1 MNILVT
7 GGAGFIA
14 SNITDAYIKAGHDV
28 VVVDNLSSG
37 KRENLNSKAVFYEM
51 DIADGR
57 MEEVFAKHNFD
68 VVNHH
73 AAQIDVRKS
82 VADPVAD
89 ANTNILSGIKILN
102 LCKKHNVKKIIYAS
116 TGGAIYGEPEYMP
129 CDEKHRVRPMAPY
142 GISKHCLEHYI
153 EYFYDL
159 FHLDYTILRYANV
172 YGPRQD
178 PHGEAGVVS
187 IFIGILL
194 DGKNPSIFG
203 DGEQTRDYVYI
214 DDIVNA
220 NIKAITNGSKKI
232 INIGTGMETSVNE
245 LYKRLTN
252 AMGLDI
258 KPVYKEARTGEVYKI
273 YLDNKY
279 AKDALGWQP
288 KVGLDEGLKKTSDY
302 FLQLRLH
309 GTKKYFV
316 LKTELE

>member
-14 SNITDAYIKAGHDV
+14 SNIADAYIKAGYNV

-37 KRENLNSKAVFYEM
+37 KRENLNPKAIFYEM
-51 DIADGR
+51 DIADDR

-68 VVNHH
+68 IVNHH

-82 VADPVAD
+82 VANPVSD

-116 TGGAIYGEPEYMP
+116 TGGAMYGEPEYMP
-129 CDEKHRVRPMAPY
+129 CDEKHRIRPMAPY

-159 FHLDYTILRYANV
+159 FKFDYTILRYANV

-178 PHGEAGVVS
+178 PYGEAGVVS
-187 IFIGILL
+187 IFIGVLL
-194 DGKNPSIFG
+194 DGKSPFIFG
-203 DGEQTRDYVYI
+203 DGKQTRDYVYVG
-214 DDIVNA
+214 DVVNA
-220 NIKAITNGSKKI
+220 NIKALTTAGQKV
-232 INIGTGMETSVNE
+232 INIGTGVETSVNE
-245 LYKRLTN
+245 LYKRLIKVMN
-252 AMGLDI
+252 LEI
-258 KPVYKEARTGEVYKI
+258 KPIYKEARAGEVYRI

-279 AKDALGWQP
+279 AKEVLDWDP
-288 KVGLDEGLKKTSDY
+288 KVTIDEGLKKTSDY
-302 FLQLRLH
+302 FLQLHLQD
-309 GTKKYFV
+309 TKK
-316 LKTELE
+316 

>member
-14 SNITDAYIKAGHDV
+14 SNVTDAYIKAGYNV

-37 KRENLNSKAVFYEM
+37 KRENLNPKAVFYEM
-51 DIADGR
+51 DIYDDR
-57 MEEVFAKHNFD
+57 MDEIFAKHNFD
-68 VVNHH
+68 IVNHH

-82 VADPVAD
+82 VLDPVAD

-116 TGGAIYGEPEYMP
+116 TGGAMYGEPEYMP
-129 CDEKHRVRPMAPY
+129 CDEKHRIRPMAPY

-159 FHLDYTILRYANV
+159 FKLDYTILRYANV

-187 IFIGILL
+187 IFIGVLL
-194 DGKNPSIFG
+194 DGGSPFIFG
-203 DGEQTRDYVYI
+203 DGEQTRDYVYVG
-214 DDIVNA
+214 DVVNA
-220 NIKAITNGSKKI
+220 NIKALTTAGQKV
-232 INIGTGMETSVNE
+232 INIGTSIETSVNE
-245 LYKRLTN
+245 LYKRLIKVMN
-252 AMGLDI
+252 LEI
-258 KPVYKEARTGEVYKI
+258 KPIYKDPRSGEVYRI

-279 AKDALGWQP
+279 AKEVLDWEP
-288 KVGLDEGLKKTSDY
+288 KVTLDEGLKKTADY
-302 FLQLRLH
+302 FLQLRLQESN
-309 GTKKYFV
+309 K
-316 LKTELE
+316 

>member
-14 SNITDAYIKAGHDV
+14 SNIADAYIKAGHNV

-37 KRENLNSKAVFYEM
+37 KRENLNPKAVFYET

-57 MEEVFAKHNFD
+57 MEEVFAKHKFD
-68 VVNHH
+68 IVNHH

-82 VADPVAD
+82 VTDPVSD

-116 TGGAIYGEPEYMP
+116 TGGAMYGEPEYMP
-129 CDEKHRVRPMAPY
+129 CDEKHRIRPMAPY

-159 FHLDYTILRYANV
+159 FKLDYTILRYANV

-187 IFIGILL
+187 IFIGVLL
-194 DGKNPSIFG
+194 DGKSPFIFG
-203 DGEQTRDYVYI
+203 DGEQTRDYIYI
-214 DDIVNA
+214 DDVVNA
-220 NIKAITNGSKKI
+220 NVKALITAGQKV
-232 INIGTGMETSVNE
+232 INIGTGVEISVNE
-245 LYKRLTN
+245 LYKRLIKVMN
-252 AMGLDI
+252 LEI
-258 KPVYKEARTGEVYKI
+258 KPIYKDSRAGEVYRI

-279 AKDALGWQP
+279 AKEILDWEP
-288 KVGLDEGLKKTSDY
+288 KVTIDEGLKKTSDY
-302 FLQLRLH
+302 FLQLHLQD
-309 GTKKYFV
+309 TKNNLFSIF
-316 LKTELE
+316 